1 MNSIYGLSGN
11 GNRVTKSSR
20 LMGQSNMPKLTMKT
34 VRHGKDVEKLRFYQA
49 GKPRNKRRKI
59 NLQCNGDVF

>member
-11 GNRVTKSSR
+11 GNIVTKSSR

-34 VRHGKDVEKLRFYQA
+34 VRHG
-49 GKPRNKRRKI
+49 P
-59 NLQCNGDVF
+59 